1 MSPIILFVYN
11 RPEHTKRTIEALLKN
26 PEAKES
32 DLFIFADGPKPTA
45 SNEQILRI
53 EQVREYIQTIKGFK
67 RIQLE
72 LSDKNKGLAN
82 SIIYGVTKVVNQFG
96 RVIVLE
102 DDIVTSSQFLYY
114 MNQSLYIYEHDA
126 AVVCV
131 NGYSIVKDAPIT
143 EKTYFQYGA
152 DCQGWA
158 TWKRG
163 WEKFEYDA
171 QYLKDKI
178 TSNKKIYRIFTYNNT
193 YPYVDMLQDQIDG
206 KIDSWAIRWYA
217 SAVLRKGLCLYPTKS
232 LVQNI
237 GFDSEGTHT
246 SNPNSYEAFIMA
258 DETTDDFP
266 KIKIED
272 SKVMRKEWER
282 LFKKLYPQSRISF
295 KTKIKR
301 KIKSLLERIAR

>member
-1 MSPIILFVYN
+1 MAIIRTFKDVKSKLEDIQKHHNEVDLFPTLAQLFV
-11 RPEHTKRTIEALLKN
+11 HMG
-26 PEAKES
+26 
-32 DLFIFADGPKPTA
+32 F
-45 SNEQILRI
+45 SNVQITHGNN
-53 EQVREYIQTIKGFK
+53 E
-67 RIQLE
+67 
-72 LSDKNKGLAN
+72 
-82 SIIYGVTKVVNQFG
+82 FG
-96 RVIVLE
+96 RDL
-102 DDIVTSSQFLYY
+102 
-114 MNQSLYIYEHDA
+114 
-126 AVVCV
+126 
-131 NGYSIVKDAPIT
+131 
-143 EKTYFQYGA
+143 
-152 DCQGWA
+152 
-158 TWKRG
+158 
-163 WEKFEYDA
+163 
-171 QYLKDKI
+171 
-178 TSNKKIYRIFTYNNT
+178 IF
-193 YPYVDMLQDQIDG
+193 
-206 KIDSWAIRWYA
+206 SA